1 MMKKI
6 IRLEAE
12 NFQSHALTVLDLS
25 SGLNVIVGPSD
36 QGKSALIRSLCW
48 LIYNEPRGAEFIR
61 RGATVCRVKAVLDSG
76 EIIVR
81 ERSSSKNRYI
91 YYSADGEECIFEGF
105 GSTVPLEIARVLQM
119 PKIVLDTDKSISLN
133 LSSQL
138 ESPFLLEES
147 GTARAKM
154 IGRLTGVHIVD
165 SALRQTIK
173 DTSQLIQEE
182 KKADRDLEEIK
193 QKLTEYEELKDLE
206 KSLAESEKL
215 LQAGEKKII
224 QYRALQRLAGQ
235 LREVKA
241 AEEENK
247 RQKELFQVLPEA
259 ESLLEKI
266 AALLGEKN
274 ELLELNKKMQDW
286 KREYSRLKTVW
297 GCLKMTGAAGELLA
311 EIEAKLICLDK
322 LKKLR
327 VKLHDLE
334 EKNAGLRS
342 EVQKI
347 QQRTE
352 KAVAEYSKVLQG
364 LGQCP
369 LCFTPID
376 ESKVKK
382 IIAGLDKR
390 S

>member
-6 IRLEAE
+6 IRLETE
-12 NFQSHALTVLDLS
+12 NFQAHAFTVLDLS

-48 LIYNEPRGAEFIR
+48 LIYNEPRGTEFIR
-61 RGATVCRVKAVLDSG
+61 RGTTICRVKVVLDSG

-91 YYSADGEECIFEGF
+91 YYSAVGKEHIFEGF
-105 GSTVPLEIARVLQM
+105 GSTVPLEIAKVLQM

-154 IGRLTGVHIVD
+154 LGRLTGVHIVD
-165 SALRQTIK
+165 SALRQTIN

-182 KKADRDLEEIK
+182 KKADRDLEEIR
-193 QKLTEYEELKDLE
+193 QKLTEYEELADLE
-206 KSLAESEKL
+206 KTLTESEDL
-215 LQAGEKKII
+215 INAGERKII
-224 QYRALQRLAGQ
+224 QYRVLQRMAEQ
-235 LREVKA
+235 LHEVKT
-241 AEEENK
+241 AEKENK
-247 RQKELFQVLPEA
+247 QKKELFQVLPKA
-259 ESLLEKI
+259 ESLLERI
-266 AALLGEKN
+266 SALSGEKK
-274 ELLELNKKMQDW
+274 ELLQLNRKMQDW
-286 KREYSRLKTVW
+286 KKEYSRLKTAW
-297 GCLKMTGAAGELLA
+297 GYLRRTGAADELLT
-311 EIEAKLICLDK
+311 EIEVKLACLDR
-322 LKKLR
+322 LKKIR
-327 VKLHDLE
+327 VKLQEVEGKNTDLQDE
-334 EKNAGLRS
+334 LQMIR
-342 EVQKI
+342 
-347 QQRTE
+347 QRTE
-352 KAVAEYSKVLQG
+352 RSVSEYSRVLQD

-376 ESKVKK
+376 ERKIKK
-382 IIAGLDKR
+382 IVAGLAKR